1 MVGGTV
7 HGERVFVAVWISRS
21 PLADVLVASMSAVL
35 ADAGCMVS
43 AEPNPMYNDPV

>member
-1 MVGGTV
+1 MVGGAEHAEPV
-7 HGERVFVAVWISRS
+7 VGAVVD
-21 PLADVLVASMSAVL
+21 LGLTLGKAFVASMSAVL